1 MLNPK
6 LILTDLENKNPCYL
20 LNQQTLQCCAEL
32 TEVDIQNLTPVQSK
46 RGAIRGME
54 GWNKQFDEPESLF
67 GRILI
72 VHLKVRKLL
81 ETSEI
86 FWRWG
91 GGCVKAFV
99 CFGLCCRKI
108 SCWFM
113 YFRVTGARLRNI
125 KQKEK
130 AVNAAPH
137 ESVSGLSV
145 P

>member
-32 TEVDIQNLTPVQSK
+32 TEVDIQNLTPVQRK

-86 FWRWG
+86 FLG
-91 GGCVKAFV
+91 GG
-99 CFGLCCRKI
+99 LCRGFCLFWTLLQK
-108 SCWFM
+108 
-113 YFRVTGARLRNI
+113 NI
-125 KQKEK
+125 ML
-130 AVNAAPH
+130 VY
-137 ESVSGLSV
+137 VF
-145 P
+145 